1 MGVDSLQREE
11 PAAEHPRGFTP
22 EAQVP
27 CFERV
32 PRLHG
37 DEAVME
43 IPFNAEPRRQP
54 PLPDAGRQDRDG
66 ACSRT
71 PLWLSAGRRVNAA
84 AGPASAVLLS
94 VPVLRSVVFTCLL
107 PSTMAQ
113 LSIVNGKNGDV
124 MPCRTL
130 CSARFCGRGEWVSVV
145 ATSNEESPMK
155 ASVTQHPQLDTGGTP
170 KLGL

>member
-1 MGVDSLQREE
+1 MFRARPST
-11 PAAEHPRGFTP
+11 PR
-22 EAQVP
+22 
-27 CFERV
+27 R
-32 PRLHG
+32 RSSHG
-37 DEAVME
+37 DSVQCRTSPSAS
-43 IPFNAEPRRQP
+43 APRCW
-54 PLPDAGRQDRDG
+54 ASGSGRCRDG

-71 PLWLSAGRRVNAA
+71 PLWLSAGRRVTAA